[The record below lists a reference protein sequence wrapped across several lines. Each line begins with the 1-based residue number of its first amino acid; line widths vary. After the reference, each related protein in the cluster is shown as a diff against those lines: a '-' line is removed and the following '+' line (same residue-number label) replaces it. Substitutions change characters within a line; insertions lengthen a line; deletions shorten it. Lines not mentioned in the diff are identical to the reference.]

1 METEEK
7 IETTPEVV
15 PAPAPE
21 PAPTSDARKRLDA
34 ARLFAAEQYEK
45 VRSATAEQ
53 YEKVRSA
60 TAEQFD
66 NVRTYTAGARRQLNE
81 GWDETYKKAQELH
94 KAGEE
99 YVKANPTGSVLG
111 ALGVGLIVGLLLRG
125 GRH

>member
-7 IETTPEVV
+7 IENTPEVV

-21 PAPTSDARKRLDA
+21 PAPSSDARKRLDA

-45 VRSATAEQ
+45 VRA
-53 YEKVRSA
+53 A
-60 TAEQFD
+60 TAEQFEH
-66 NVRTYTAGARRQLNE
+66 VRSYTTDARRQINE

-99 YVKANPTGSVLG
+99 YVKANPTGTVLG
-111 ALGVGLIVGLLLRG
+111 ALGVGLILGLLLRG

>member
-7 IETTPEVV
+7 IENAPEVV

-21 PAPTSDARKRLDA
+21 PAPSSDARKRLDA

-45 VRSATAEQ
+45 VRA
-53 YEKVRSA
+53 A
-60 TAEQFD
+60 TAEQFEH
-66 NVRTYTAGARRQLNE
+66 VRSYTTDARRQINE

-99 YVKANPTGSVLG
+99 YVKANPTGTVLG
-111 ALGVGLIVGLLLRG
+111 ALGVGLILGLLLRG